1 MRVDISESFDV
12 ICVCRVWPVVIK
24 FPLMSSTLDPVETRL
39 EETVLTLSVKVFP
52 VAIRL
57 ELTVF
62 IFVVS
67 VWPVVI
73 RLPLNVSTL
82 PLKAGS
88 ELEPVV
94 KPETIAISSVRYWPV
109 VIKLPLK
116 SLTFCPPAIPETI
129 FIPS

>member
-1 MRVDISESFDV
+1 M
-12 ICVCRVWPVVIK
+12 VIK
-24 FPLMSSTLDPVETRL
+24 FPLMSSTTFPVEIKFV
-39 EETVLTLSVKVFP
+39 E
-52 VAIRL
+52 
-57 ELTVF
+57 TVF
-62 IFVVS
+62 IFVVK

-73 RLPLNVSTL
+73 KLPLNVSTF

-116 SLTFCPPAIPETI
+116 VLKSSPPARPETIAISEVRVCPVVIKSPLKASKSCPPARPETVAI
-129 FIPS
+129 SLL